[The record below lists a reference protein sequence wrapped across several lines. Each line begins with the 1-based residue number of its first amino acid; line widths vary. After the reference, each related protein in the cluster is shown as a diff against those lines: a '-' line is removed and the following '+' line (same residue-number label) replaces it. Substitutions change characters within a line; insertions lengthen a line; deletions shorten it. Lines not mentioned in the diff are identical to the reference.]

1 MTVTATTVR
10 TPLRERLISLLD
22 AMVYGLHPEDE
33 CKACADAIADRC
45 EECEQAF
52 ADVDALNTAI
62 TAVQDAATGIA
73 AIAAYDSCLLSLA
86 GITSGGDAGTEDEM
100 TIPGVGN

>member
-22 AMVYGLHPEDE
+22 AMVCGLHPEDE
-33 CKACADAIADRC
+33 CKACADAITDRC

-52 ADVDALNTAI
+52 TDVDALNTAI
-62 TAVQDAATGIA
+62 TAVQDAATDIA
-73 AIAAYDSCLLSLA
+73 AIAAYDTCLLSLA
-86 GITSGGDAGTEDEM
+86 GITAGTEDEM
-100 TIPGVGN
+100 TIPGVGK